1 MEKIDP
7 RIELVI
13 YRFLRGELSASEREM
28 LESWLREGRHRELF
42 EKICNKENMLEKSF
56 YFDRLDK
63 RREKTWLRLERATG
77 LRRRLVMRRWT
88 VAASLMVPLL
98 IGIMYLNMRR
108 VEPGVPELRQER
120 IVPGVSKAQLYL
132 HDGKVVDLGKDSIC
146 DL

>member
-56 YFDRLDK
+56 YLIDWIKGGRK
-63 RREKTWLRLERATG
+63 RGSVWNG
-77 LRRRLVMRRWT
+77 L
-88 VAASLMVPLL
+88 
-98 IGIMYLNMRR
+98 
-108 VEPGVPELRQER
+108 PGC
-120 IVPGVSKAQLYL
+120 
-132 HDGKVVDLGKDSIC
+132 VVVL
-146 DL
+146 

>member
-56 YFDRLDK
+56 YFDRLVK
-63 RREKTWLRLERATG
+63 GREMTWNRLERIASSS
-77 LRRRLVMRRWT
+77 R
-88 VAASLMVPLL
+88 AASL
-98 IGIMYLNMRR
+98 
-108 VEPGVPELRQER
+108 
-120 IVPGVSKAQLYL
+120 
-132 HDGKVVDLGKDSIC
+132 VDCGFID
-146 DL
+146 

>member
-63 RREKTWLRLERATG
+63 GREKTWLRLERF
-77 LRRRLVMRRWT
+77 LF
-88 VAASLMVPLL
+88 
-98 IGIMYLNMRR
+98 
-108 VEPGVPELRQER
+108 
-120 IVPGVSKAQLYL
+120 
-132 HDGKVVDLGKDSIC
+132 
-146 DL
+146 